1 MKRLT
6 VSPLKLIFGILPSL
20 IGLVLLGGV
29 AASGVQNRGLV
40 LSLSIF
46 FMILGFGIA
55 HYLKRKERGLSAAE

>member
-40 LSLSIF
+40 LSL
-46 FMILGFGIA
+46 
-55 HYLKRKERGLSAAE
+55 